1 MTPSPLT
8 PPPPPPPHK
17 KTKNKNSKKQKTT
30 KESDEPLGQ
39 FKKNMHVRQT
49 LLQ

>member
-8 PPPPPPPHK
+8 PPHPK
-17 KTKNKNSKKQKTT
+17 KKNTNKNSKKQKTT